1 MWSAS
6 LAWQIEVSDAAK
18 KQFAKMGRVEAKR
31 ITAFLRLRVAA
42 LDDPRQLGGPLQ
54 GAHFAGLWRYRV
66 GDYRILV
73 DIQDHVVTVLVVG
86 IGHRGE
92 VYR

>member
-1 MWSAS
+1 M
-6 LAWQIEVSDAAK
+6 AWQIEVSDAAK
-18 KQFAKMGRVEAKR
+18 KHLAKMGRVEAKR
-31 ITAFLRLRVAA
+31 ITTYLRTRIAV
-42 LDDPRQLGGPLQ
+42 LDNPRQLGDAVQ
-54 GAHFAGLWRYRV
+54 GARLGGLWRYRV

-73 DIQDHVVTVLVVG
+73 EIKDEIVTVLVIG

>member
-1 MWSAS
+1 MV
-6 LAWQIEVSDAAK
+6 WQIEVSDAAK
-18 KQFAKMGRVEAKR
+18 KQLAKMGRVEAKR
-31 ITAFLRLRVAA
+31 ITSYLRIRISV
-42 LDDPRQLGGPLQ
+42 LDNPRQLGGPLQ
-54 GAHFAGLWRYRV
+54 GARLGGLWRYRV

-73 DIQDHVVTVLVVG
+73 EIKDGIVTVLVVG

>member
-1 MWSAS
+1 M
-6 LAWQIEVSDAAK
+6 AWQIEVSDAAK
-18 KQFAKMGRVEAKR
+18 KKLAKMGRAEAKR
-31 ITAFLRLRVAA
+31 ITAFLRERIAP
-42 LDDPRQLGGPLQ
+42 LDNPRQLGDALQ

-73 DIQDHVVTVLVVG
+73 DIQDQRVTVLVIG

>member
-1 MWSAS
+1 
-6 LAWQIEVSDAAK
+6 LVRQIEVSDAAK
-18 KQFAKMGRVEAKR
+18 KQLARMGRVEAKR
-31 ITAFLRLRVAA
+31 ITSYLRTRMSV
-42 LDDPRQLGGPLQ
+42 LDNPRQLGDALQ
-54 GAHFAGLWRYRV
+54 GARLGGLWRYRM

-73 DIQDHVVTVLVVG
+73 EIKDEIVTVLLIG

>member
-1 MWSAS
+1 MAWTIEYAQSSRKPMERLDPMVRRRIRAFLSERVAS
-6 LAWQIEVSDAAK
+6 LE
-18 KQFAKMGRVEAKR
+18 
-31 ITAFLRLRVAA
+31 
-42 LDDPRQLGGPLQ
+42 DPRQLGGPLH
-54 GAHFAGLWRYRV
+54 GAHFVGLWRYRV

-73 DIQDHVVTVLVVG
+73 DIQDQKVTVLVVG